1 MANKPN
7 IRFKGFTD
15 DWEQRKLGEIC
26 ERLTR
31 KNKDNESDLPLTIS
45 SQHGLI
51 DQRDF
56 FNKVVAA
63 KDMSEYY
70 LLQKGEFAYNKSYSN
85 GYDYG
90 SIKRLNSYE
99 KGCLST
105 LYICFKLI
113 SDKVNSDYL
122 ECYFDTLA
130 WYYDVSQICSEG
142 ARNHGLLNVDVKAF
156 FTEVT
161 VKLPVDVME
170 QQQISAILHSLDHLI
185 TLHQRKCDETKKLKK
200 FMLQKMFPK
209 NGEKN
214 PEIRF
219 AGFTDDWEQRKLGE
233 WGEFYYGRSCPKWSV
248 TEDAITPCVRYGEL
262 YTKFG
267 SKIDEIYSY
276 TNMPVDNLRFSK
288 GNEVLI
294 PRVGEDPMDY
304 NHCTWL
310 SIPGVAIGEMISV
323 FNTTQSPLFSAIM
336 FNATLQREFAIRV
349 EGGSVTNLYYDKL
362 KNIDVL
368 YPTMEEQKEIARYFS
383 TIDHLITLHQ
393 RKCDKLKL
401 IKKFMLQNMFPKKG

>member
-1 MANKPN
+1 MANTPR

-161 VKLPVDVME
+161 VKLPVDVKE

-185 TLHQRKCDETKKLKK
+185 TLHQRECDETKKLKK

-233 WGEFYYGRSCPKWSV
+233 IVEFLDTMRKPLEEAKRVPGPYPYYGASGIVDYVEDYIFDEELVLLSEDGANITDRNYPVCFLASGKYWVNNHAHVLRTKNGHENNFICNSLERKDYNQYNSGMAMPKLNKEECRSIPVSCPS
-248 TEDAITPCVRYGEL
+248 C
-262 YTKFG
+262 
-267 SKIDEIYSY
+267 
-276 TNMPVDNLRFSK
+276 
-288 GNEVLI
+288 
-294 PRVGEDPMDY
+294 
-304 NHCTWL
+304 
-310 SIPGVAIGEMISV
+310 
-323 FNTTQSPLFSAIM
+323 
-336 FNATLQREFAIRV
+336 
-349 EGGSVTNLYYDKL
+349 
-362 KNIDVL
+362 
-368 YPTMEEQKEIARYFS
+368 EEQKRIGDYFRNL
-383 TIDHLITLHQ
+383 DHLITLHQ

-401 IKKFMLQNMFPKKG
+401 IKKFMLQNMFPQKG

>member
-200 FMLQKMFPK
+200 FMLRKMFPK

-336 FNATLQREFAIRV
+336 FNATLQREFAMRV

-383 TIDHLITLHQ
+383 TLDHLITLHQ
-393 RKCDKLKL
+393 RKCDNLKL